1 MRDFRKLNIW
11 TDSMALV
18 ELVYQILK
26 LLPDSEKFS
35 MQLQMQRSAISIPS
49 NIAEGCSRSS
59 ELDFKRFLE
68 IAIGSTFELE
78 TQVLLAVRIGYF
90 TEQKTEPVLAK
101 INQVQKQLN
110 AFISSIKNRV
120 KKKHLNNN
128 INFEII

>member
-35 MQLQMQRSAISIPS
+35 MQLQMQRSTISIPS

-120 KKKHLNNN
+120 KKTAT
-128 INFEII
+128 

>member
-90 TEQKTEPVLAK
+90 TEQEAEPVLAK

-120 KKKHLNNN
+120 KKNT
-128 INFEII
+128 

>member
-1 MRDFRKLNIW
+1 MV
-11 TDSMALV
+11 LV
-18 ELVYQILK
+18 VLVYQILK

-49 NIAEGCSRSS
+49 NIAEKYSRSS

-90 TEQKTEPVLAK
+90 TEQEAEPVLAK

-120 KKKHLNNN
+120 KKNT
-128 INFEII
+128 

>member
-1 MRDFRKLNIW
+1 
-11 TDSMALV
+11 MALV

-35 MQLQMQRSAISIPS
+35 MQLQMQRSTISIPS

-120 KKKHLNNN
+120 KKTAK
-128 INFEII
+128 

>member
-26 LLPDSEKFS
+26 LLLDSEKFS

-90 TEQKTEPVLAK
+90 TEQEAEPVLAK

-120 KKKHLNNN
+120 KKNT
-128 INFEII
+128 